1 MIGRLKD
8 NAELAWAAY
17 GYFHFLGKQFKDDD
31 LETLKRENNSIIT
44 STDVLDITYKGYEVK
59 DTGWVF
65 DDKLDGDMS
74 PLQAKNF
81 FEKYDL
87 LDFYPKFD
95 NKNNKQQKGF
105 HACLFQDKE
114 TKKLIGKVE

>member
-1 MIGRLKD
+1 MNNKEMIGRLKD

-74 PLQAKNF
+74 PLQAKHF
-81 FEKYDL
+81 FERYDL
-87 LDFYPKFD
+87 LEYYPKD
-95 NKNNKQQKGF
+95 NSKGF
-105 HACLFQDKE
+105 HACFKI
-114 TKKLIGKVE
+114 KKFNN

>member
-1 MIGRLKD
+1 MKNKILINKLKD
-8 NAELAWAAY
+8 NAELAMAAY

-65 DDKLDGDMS
+65 DDKLDGDC
-74 PLQAKNF
+74 PRF
-81 FEKYDL
+81 
-87 LDFYPKFD
+87 
-95 NKNNKQQKGF
+95 
-105 HACLFQDKE
+105 
-114 TKKLIGKVE
+114 KLNTSLINTTY